1 MKKIHKNQL
10 LFILIVL
17 FGGILVGVIGSTF
30 LEMENLNQ
38 LDVIL
43 LPMNDAFDLYPTFL
57 FQFALQMLYII
68 GIVILGTSILGT
80 FLIAFLLFTKGFQI
94 GLTCMMFIYTYE
106 LKGLLGI
113 VLTLLPQVALEMI
126 PIVIIAIYSIES
138 SNHILYSCLNLH
150 KLKLTSEVNKGLNYL
165 LLSIASVFVASYLK
179 STLIIMLIRFFNQ
192 F

>member
-17 FGGILVGVIGSTF
+17 FGGILIGCIGSTF

-80 FLIAFLLFTKGFQI
+80 FLIAFLF
-94 GLTCMMFIYTYE
+94 
-106 LKGLLGI
+106 
-113 VLTLLPQVALEMI
+113 
-126 PIVIIAIYSIES
+126 
-138 SNHILYSCLNLH
+138 
-150 KLKLTSEVNKGLNYL
+150 
-165 LLSIASVFVASYLK
+165 
-179 STLIIMLIRFFNQ
+179 
-192 F
+192 

>member
-17 FGGILVGVIGSTF
+17 FGGILVGIIGSTF

-80 FLIAFLLFTKGFQI
+80 FLIAFLLSSLILFHH
-94 GLTCMMFIYTYE
+94 FI
-106 LKGLLGI
+106 
-113 VLTLLPQVALEMI
+113 
-126 PIVIIAIYSIES
+126 
-138 SNHILYSCLNLH
+138 
-150 KLKLTSEVNKGLNYL
+150 NK
-165 LLSIASVFVASYLK
+165 
-179 STLIIMLIRFFNQ
+179 
-192 F
+192 